1 MVAFLLFNW
10 YPAKIFMGDSGSLFL
25 GFVISVIATMSLKY
39 IHPVAV
45 LYLAALPIM
54 DTLIV
59 MVRRMRRGMS
69 PFTPDKTHMH
79 HILLK
84 KCKENSLFFSTHAN
98 SFFFGGF
105 IFSG

>member
-1 MVAFLLFNW
+1 MAFLLFNW

-25 GFVISVIATMSLKY
+25 GFIISVIATMSLKY

-59 MVRRMRRGMS
+59 MS
-69 PFTPDKTHMH
+69 PFTPDKTH
-79 HILLK
+79 IAQFFLK
-84 KCKENSLFFSTHAN
+84 KRKENSLFFSTHAN

-105 IFSG
+105 ILSG